1 MKDGIVAAE
10 CSIMSR
16 SRLLLRVCVG
26 HTTSL
31 TISISSKY
39 HFPPHLFFIIDK
51 GTLNGHFFSCTS
63 LPPLL
68 SAFLLKDTST
78 PIEIWWRHPDA
89 FYSTPAAYNS
99 PTPLSLISSLL
110 SSGVCVRFC
119 RTSICTNGLLARLMR
134 CLVQP
139 GHFPQL
145 CGSVAPHFHLCW
157 LTGCNLLVLQHT
169 LLALSP
175 HFWSILTLF
184 FFSKSKRAAAL
195 TFTVWCSPNCLIRL
209 IRFFFPDWSN

>member
-1 MKDGIVAAE
+1 
-10 CSIMSR
+10 MSR

-31 TISISSKY
+31 TVSI
-39 HFPPHLFFIIDK
+39 HHPPPFILYNWQRNIEW
-51 GTLNGHFFSCTS
+51 TFLQ
-63 LPPLL
+63 LYVPVL

-89 FYSTPAAYNS
+89 FYSALAAYNS

-110 SSGVCVRFC
+110 SSGVCVHFC
-119 RTSICTNGLLARLMR
+119 RTSIWTNGLLARLMR

-145 CGSVAPHFHLCW
+145 CGSVAPHFHLSW

-169 LLALSP
+169 LLVLLP
-175 HFWSILTLF
+175 HLWSILTLF
-184 FFSKSKRAAAL
+184 FFPSQSVQL
-195 TFTVWCSPNCLIRL
+195 LWHLQFDVHQIVWLN
-209 IRFFFPDWSN
+209 

>member
-1 MKDGIVAAE
+1 MKNGIVAAE

-39 HFPPHLFFIIDK
+39 HFPPHLVFIIDK

-78 PIEIWWRHPDA
+78 PIEIWWRHPDE
-89 FYSTPAAYNS
+89 FYSALVAYNS

-110 SSGVCVRFC
+110 SSAFVC
-119 RTSICTNGLLARLMR
+119 I
-134 CLVQP
+134 
-139 GHFPQL
+139 
-145 CGSVAPHFHLCW
+145 SVAHQSGQMGSW
-157 LTGCNLLVLQHT
+157 LASWAAWCSSGTF
-169 LLALSP
+169 LSSVARWP
-175 HFWSILTLF
+175 
-184 FFSKSKRAAAL
+184 L
-195 TFTVWCSPNCLIRL
+195 TFISADWQGAICLCSNAHFLQCRHISEA
-209 IRFFFPDWSN
+209 F